1 MANGCANVHGINANG
16 FHGFYFGINFIK
28 SYAYTIVHS
37 VLFCDVQ
44 CAHTHTVGGK
54 YLAQNV
60 ILHKEKVVNNERGI
74 SLFHAT
80 SRTFS
85 AQCST
90 INIRLCICLQSR
102 IISRVHCTWDM
113 LRKWLCALF
122 HEITFLQFLPISLYI
137 HFVN

>member
-1 MANGCANVHGINANG
+1 MANGCANVYGINANG
-16 FHGFYFGINFIK
+16 FHGFYFESISLK
-28 SYAYTIVHS
+28 ATHTLQCIVCCVVMCS
-37 VLFCDVQ
+37 
-44 CAHTHTVGGK
+44 ARTHTVGGK

-85 AQCST
+85 AELLNYQYSFVYLSP
-90 INIRLCICLQSR
+90 IKNHLQSTLYMR
-102 IISRVHCTWDM
+102 HVEKVIVRSFPRNN
-113 LRKWLCALF
+113 
-122 HEITFLQFLPISLYI
+122 FLAIPSYIHI